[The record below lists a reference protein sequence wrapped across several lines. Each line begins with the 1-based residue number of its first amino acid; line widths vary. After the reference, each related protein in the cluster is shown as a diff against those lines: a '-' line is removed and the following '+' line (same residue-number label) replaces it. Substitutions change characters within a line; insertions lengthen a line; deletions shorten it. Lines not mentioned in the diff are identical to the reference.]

1 MRREDIIA
9 KIKDLK
15 IPEFENNPELLA
27 SIIKKMEAEAEK
39 QAEEDVDLFREL
51 AKDRI
56 QRLDQVPIPLTKDE
70 SRSFNQRMEK
80 VLMKMDETEAKI
92 NSTIQQVKVRIDK
105 KDSNLNV
112 NISKNL
118 RLKKAMKNI
127 FGKKSDTITYSN
139 YLELIELRKESL
151 RKEKESFKV
160 K

>member
-1 MRREDIIA
+1 MRKEDIIA

-39 QAEEDVDLFREL
+39 QASEDVDLFREL
-51 AKDRI
+51 AKDRV
-56 QRLDQVPIPLTKDE
+56 QRLDQVPIPLTKEE
-70 SRSFNQRMEK
+70 SKSFNQRMDK
-80 VLMKMDETEAKI
+80 VLVKANKVEAKI
-92 NSTIQQVKVRIDK
+92 NSTIQQVKAQIDRT
-105 KDSNLNV
+105 DSNLTV

-118 RLKKAMKNI
+118 RLKKAMKNV

-139 YLELIELRKESL
+139 YLELIELRQEYL

-160 K
+160 E